1 MQRIRLLLV
10 DDHSLFRE
18 SLAHLLASEPDFEMV
33 AQSSTAAEAL
43 EVLSRSDV
51 DVVLLDFDLGG
62 DKGNHFIAAA
72 RQSGYTGRI
81 LMVTAGMSAKEASV
95 ALKLG
100 ASGILLK
107 DSSSLST
114 LANAIRL
121 VAQGELWVD
130 QKVVQQM
137 ADALQ
142 GAQPSSPPA
151 LTQREDQVLRGVFEG
166 LKNKEIAAKIGV
178 SEASV
183 KATLKQLF
191 LKTGARTRSQLILI
205 ALEGS
210 LRLRWKQVTPI
221 PPRKARR
228 AKERLRF

>member
-1 MQRIRLLLV
+1 MQPIRLLLV
-10 DDHSLFRE
+10 DDHPLFRE
-18 SLAHLLASEPDFEMV
+18 GLARLLASEPDFDMV
-33 AQSSTAAEAL
+33 AQCSTSTEAL
-43 EVLSRSDV
+43 EVLSRSVV
-51 DVVLLDFDLGG
+51 DVVLLDFDLG
-62 DKGNHFIAAA
+62 DEQGNHFIASA

-107 DSSSLST
+107 HSSPST

-130 QKVVQQM
+130 QEVVQQM

-142 GAQPSSPPA
+142 GNQQSP
-151 LTQREDQVLRGVFEG
+151 LWTFTQREDQVLRGVFEG
-166 LKNKEIAAKIGV
+166 LTNKEIGTKIGV

-183 KATLKQLF
+183 KATLRQLF
-191 LKTGARTRSQLILI
+191 LKTGARTRSQLVLI

-210 LRLRWKQVTPI
+210 FRVNKKL
-221 PPRKARR
+221 
-228 AKERLRF
+228 